1 MTENE
6 EESKPRLFGVRDLQ
20 GTQQIP
26 RRRDYCRSIPGHL
39 NTRRVSRFSI
49 PDQGRRVSWS
59 ANPLYSPAARA
70 LAQSIVFFPCSGQA
84 EPGRAGGG

>member
-26 RRRDYCRSIPGHL
+26 RRRESRLLPL
-39 NTRRVSRFSI
+39 NTWASQYPEGIS
-49 PDQGRRVSWS
+49 
-59 ANPLYSPAARA
+59 
-70 LAQSIVFFPCSGQA
+70 VFYTR
-84 EPGRAGGG
+84 PGT